1 MRSILA
7 ISCASALLLA
17 PCPAFAWGH
26 RAHAVIDRAAIAA
39 LPTDGPAFLTKYSDD
54 IAASATMP
62 DSWRSASEPFAKIM
76 EDPNHGWF
84 KEQFAFLK
92 TVPRSRY
99 EFVLALYRE
108 YLRIKNSDPQTA
120 QRMNVRW
127 TGTLPFAALE
137 SYGRLVVC
145 MRQVRAAQTEHA
157 DAHVPEQH
165 CAYEV
170 AVLGHYIGDGAQP
183 LHDSVNSDGWRGDN
197 PKNYTR
203 DHTIHGRFES
213 TFVEAIALDPKDIA
227 GRIGAPGHRQ
237 GDLFDA
243 VLAFLDEAAG
253 KMETVY
259 QLEKRSGFADA
270 KDKDVRD
277 LVYARTAA
285 GATMLRDM
293 IYRAWL
299 ESATPPATVT
309 PSPLDP
315 TNPSYNP
322 ETGSAPA
329 GRAGSSSTDMR

>member
-7 ISCASALLLA
+7 VSLASALLLA
-17 PCPAFAWGH
+17 PAPVWAWGH

-39 LPTDGPAFLTKYSDD
+39 LPADGPAFLKAYSED

-62 DSWRSASEPFAKIM
+62 DAWRSASEPFSKIM

-92 TVPRSRY
+92 PIPRSRY

-108 YLRIKNSDPQTA
+108 YLRIKDTDPQAA
-120 QRMNVRW
+120 QRTNVRW
-127 TGTLPFAALE
+127 TGTLPYAALE
-137 SYGRLVVC
+137 SYGRMVVC
-145 MRQVRAAQTEHA
+145 MRQVRAAQATGA

-165 CAYEV
+165 CAYEA

-197 PKNYTR
+197 PGNYTR
-203 DHTIHGRFES
+203 DSSIHGRFES
-213 TFVEAIALDPKDIA
+213 SFVEAIALEPKDISA
-227 GRIGAPGHRQ
+227 RIAPPGHLR
-237 GDLFDA
+237 GDLFNA
-243 VLAFLDEAAG
+243 VLAYLDEAAA

-259 QLEKRSGFADA
+259 RLEKRSGFSDPA
-270 KDKDVRD
+270 DKDVRD

-299 ESATPPATVT
+299 ESASPPAKVV

-315 TNPSYNP
+315 ANPRYNP

-329 GRAGSSSTDMR
+329 ER